1 MMISASNRAFVFN
14 GEITTWMNKIR
25 NAIMAAKL
33 GVTRRRRIAEAAD
46 ILDRYEFG
54 QHRFVP
60 RDRFASET
68 GKASLA
74 RLDQK

>member
-1 MMISASNRAFVFN
+1 M
-14 GEITTWMNKIR
+14 
-25 NAIMAAKL
+25 KL
-33 GVTRRRRIAEAAD
+33 RRRSWVSPGAAEAAD

-54 QHRFVP
+54 QHRLVP

-68 GKASLA
+68 GKAGLA